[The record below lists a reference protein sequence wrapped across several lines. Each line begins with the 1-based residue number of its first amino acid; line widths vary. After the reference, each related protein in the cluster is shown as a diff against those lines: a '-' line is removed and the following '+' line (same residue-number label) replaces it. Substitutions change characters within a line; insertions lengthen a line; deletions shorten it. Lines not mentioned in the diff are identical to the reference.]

1 MVIYFRNVN
10 SSVEIVPLSLL
21 LYLPVNFVAYVIA
34 IDFSVWLCNPCAWS
48 IITKIIIYVSAAPA
62 AVIQITGDVN
72 IRNVTVKD
80 GARANIDLK
89 DQVNITQL
97 NSGSK

>member
-1 MVIYFRNVN
+1 M
-10 SSVEIVPLSLL
+10 EIVPLSLL
-21 LYLPVNFVAYVIA
+21 LYLLVNFVANVIA
-34 IDFSVWLCNPCAWS
+34 IDFSVWLCKSCSWS
-48 IITKIIIYVSAAPA
+48 ITKIIIYVSAAPT

>member
-1 MVIYFRNVN
+1 MIYFRNVN

-48 IITKIIIYVSAAPA
+48 ITKIKINVSGTPA
-62 AVIQITGDVN
+62 TQVIQFTGAVN

-80 GARANIDLK
+80 GATANIDLK
-89 DQVNITQL
+89 DQVNITQP